1 VIEVVSAVIV
11 KHGRVLLQ
19 QRPALKEFPFT
30 WECPGG
36 KVEGDESHYRALRR
50 ELLEELGIDVGEL
63 PAGLLPVW
71 TGSVGVHASEGKSR
85 QCVHCLRN
93 WVASGAP
100 CDAEAAAR
108 YLLHFYA
115 VGDAFTGDPRR
126 LDGQPGLGWFLRDE
140 MLALDLSPG
149 NERAKS
155 EIAREMQRRLLS
167 DAEQYARRRDEVERG

>member
-19 QRPALKEFPFT
+19 QRPALKEFGLC

-36 KVEGDESHYRALRR
+36 KVEGGESHHRALRR
-50 ELLEELGIDVGEL
+50 KLLEELGIDVGEL
-63 PAGLLPVW
+63 PAGLRPAW
-71 TGSVGVHASEGKSR
+71 TGRLGVHASEGKSR
-85 QCVHCLRN
+85 QCVH
-93 WVASGAP
+93 
-100 CDAEAAAR
+100 
-108 YLLHFYA
+108 FYS

-167 DAEQYARRRDEVERG
+167 YAEQYARRRDEVERG